1 MNQSHD
7 TTPSERSPQVP
18 TRLSE
23 VLHEGVEVK
32 LHLVQHYAE
41 LALLLVREI
50 LEDNVTGLC
59 GPRYSRHPPGHTL
72 RRWGTNPGSVQIQD
86 ERVSIPVP
94 RVRDVETG
102 REEPLETYQ
111 QMKAPLEVDSK
122 MEEAIVLGLAQRD
135 YGQVAG
141 AFVEGFGL
149 SQSSVSRAFQERS
162 AGALAAF
169 EERRLDTEDFVALW
183 IDGKYLAGVQIV
195 ICLGLTMD
203 GRKLPL
209 GFIES
214 TTENAAAIQGL
225 FRDLIGRGFRFE
237 EGLLCVIDGAKGL
250 YRAVQKT
257 FGAHAQIQ
265 RCQWHKRENV
275 VGYLAKKDQ
284 APYRTRLRAAYRE
297 TDYKSA
303 KSALMAIHTELEGLN
318 RSAARS
324 LMEGLEETL
333 TLHRLG
339 LFAELGTSL
348 RTTNCIENLNGQ
360 LTKYIGRVKRWM
372 HSDQRQRWVA
382 MGLLQVEKR
391 MNRISGR
398 ESLPLLRAALQ
409 KQIPTSPPTPQK
421 EPLADESF
429 N

>member
-1 MNQSHD
+1 MKYPHD
-7 TTPSERSPQVP
+7 TTPSDPNPAVP
-18 TRLSE
+18 TRLSD
-23 VLHEGVEVK
+23 VLHGGLEVK

-50 LEDNVTGLC
+50 LEDNVTALC
-59 GPRYSRHPPGHTL
+59 GPRYSRHPADHSL
-72 RRWGTNPGSVQIQD
+72 RRWGSNPGSIQIED
-86 ERVSIPVP
+86 ERVPISVP
-94 RVRDVETG
+94 RVRDVASGQEQ
-102 REEPLETYQ
+102 PLETYQ
-111 QMKAPLEVDSK
+111 QMKARLEVNSK
-122 MEEAIVLGLAQRD
+122 LEEAIVLGLAQRD

-169 EERRLDTEDFVALW
+169 EERPLDAEDFVALW

-214 TTENAAAIQGL
+214 TTENAVAIQGL
-225 FRDLIGRGFRFE
+225 FRDLLGRGFRFE
-237 EGLLCVIDGAKGL
+237 KGLLCVIDGAKGL
-250 YRAVQKT
+250 YKAVQKT

-284 APYRTRLRAAYRE
+284 DSYRSRLRAAYQE
-297 TDYKSA
+297 TNYKTA
-303 KSALMAIHTELEGLN
+303 KSALMAIHAELDGLN

-339 LFAELGTSL
+339 VYAELGKSL

-391 MNRISGR
+391 MNRIQGKD
-398 ESLPLLRAALQ
+398 SLTLLRAALQ
-409 KQIPTSPPTPQK
+409 KHIPASESPPEN
-421 EPLADESF
+421 EPPADESF